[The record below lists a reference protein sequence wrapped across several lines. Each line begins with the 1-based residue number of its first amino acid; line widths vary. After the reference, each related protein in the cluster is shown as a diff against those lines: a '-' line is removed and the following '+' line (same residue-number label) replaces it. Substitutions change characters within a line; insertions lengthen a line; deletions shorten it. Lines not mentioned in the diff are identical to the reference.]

1 MPANVNSADCSPA
14 RQLNQGSRMKDTF
27 DYSKVMAE
35 SKTNVVKKHIVSINK
50 TESIGTADTSPAR

>member
-1 MPANVNSADCSPA
+1 
-14 RQLNQGSRMKDTF
+14 MKDTF